1 MLYRPSDHHTEDPW
15 YRRWFEDFGERW
27 PRTTTLVIAVALI
40 ALSALAIYAIVAH
53 KSTMCAC
60 GALTP

>member
-1 MLYRPSDHHTEDPW
+1 MLYRPSDHRSDNLW
-15 YRRWFEDFGERW
+15 YRRWFEEFGERW
-27 PRTTTLVIAVALI
+27 PATTTLIIATALI
-40 ALSALAIYAIVAH
+40 ALSAVAIYAIVTH

>member
-1 MLYRPSDHHTEDPW
+1 MLYRPSDHRNDDPW
-15 YRRWFEDFGERW
+15 YRRWFDKLGERW
-27 PRTTTLVIAVALI
+27 PRSTTLAVATALI
-40 ALSALAIYAIVAH
+40 ALSALTIYAIVTH